1 MNTSIDYL
9 HDVHSQCIENQFITL
24 ILHFSNCMY
33 NLVNKKKKIVKKKFT
48 KSLRIFLHSVQC
60 YK

>member
-33 NLVNKKKKIVKKKFT
+33 NLVNKKKNCEKKIHEIFT
-48 KSLRIFLHSVQC
+48 DFFTLCAML
-60 YK
+60 

>member
-33 NLVNKKKKIVKKKFT
+33 NLVNKKKKNCEKKIHEIFT
-48 KSLRIFLHSVQC
+48 DFFTLCAML
-60 YK
+60 